1 MIKGSTFKI
10 CKFIK
15 LNINDYFNMKNQIN
29 FKGDFGFARK
39 VKEMENFKYSSAVGT
54 PLYMAPQLLTTC

>member
-1 MIKGSTFKI
+1 MNKT
-10 CKFIK
+10 
-15 LNINDYFNMKNQIN
+15 N
-29 FKGDFGFARK
+29 FVGDFGFARK